1 MPLTAN
7 IGISEGARQGP
18 LFTDGDD
25 VIQMSL
31 PMMHGGSE
39 SQSQHFLTFLDL
51 KLEIRGKNDVYRHAS
66 VGWHAK

>member
-1 MPLTAN
+1 M
-7 IGISEGARQGP
+7 
-18 LFTDGDD
+18 FTDGDD

-39 SQSQHFLTFLDL
+39 SQSQNFLTFLDL